1 MGKSTYSLRLMREIG
16 QFARDNRAYWMVPL
30 FIILGL
36 ASLVI
41 VGTQAVA
48 PLIYAL
54 SVIAIIYTSL
64 VALAQE
70 DMKKL
75 IAYSSVAHMGFVTI
89 GIFTAK
95 EAKKA
100 IHSQNCISLEKE

>member
-1 MGKSTYSLRLMREIG
+1 MRKTTYSVKLMREVT

-36 ASLVI
+36 TSLVI

-54 SVIAIIYTSL
+54 
-64 VALAQE
+64 
-70 DMKKL
+70 
-75 IAYSSVAHMGFVTI
+75 F
-89 GIFTAK
+89 
-95 EAKKA
+95 
-100 IHSQNCISLEKE
+100 